1 MPRAAFFFHAN
12 GSHPGWAP
20 TGSGTSFTLSPHLK
34 PIGDAGVTGDVIILR
49 DMSLARK
56 NVAPPAPANPH
67 HTTTYS
73 ALGAGV
79 PTSFDQV
86 LAQHVKGTT
95 PLPSLELSI
104 GTTGGAGGKAPSLSQ
119 VDGSFLPGEKNPLAA
134 YQRVSSEAGAR
145 RGHHAAI
152 PAAAE
157 RALLAGRSVLDAVI
171 DDIKLFSARAGSAE
185 KPKLDIYFDSMRDLE
200 KNLGSFASGVNAA
213 PACGKEMPP
222 PSADHLQAELNDLPT
237 IDRLFLDVMAMALA
251 CGATRVTSMMWGGGQ
266 CNQPIS
272 KFGISDWH
280 GSSHGGAGGAAGQAM
295 INMQAHLAGDW
306 AYFIQKLKTYGIL
319 DQTVTLWGT
328 QNGASTSHDGKN
340 TPILLAGRLGGA
352 LVARRPHHR
361 LRQPQPRRRLCL
373 HRASRAASA
382 WNKGSGF
389 VYRVREAARR
399 AKCSFAIAGRSTC
412 RRIALALALDRL
424 GILGDAGQLYR
435 SEHFPRCA
443 ATSNSSPAPTP
454 LSRVPS
460 PGLARRVVRAVAV
473 KWWNSLAAAGS
484 SGTSS
489 YQPVSSSFSPD
500 STMLPRWVWVKAA
513 GKMTTS
519 PSPSLMRRP

>member
-1 MPRAAFFFHAN
+1 MSTNNISRRSMLRGLGAGSVMLAGMNRSVMAAETGQALPRAAFFFHAN

-20 TGSGTSFTLSPHLK
+20 QGSGTTFTLSPHLK

-49 DMSLARK
+49 DMFLARK
-56 NVAPPAPANPH
+56 NVAPPAPANTH

-73 ALGAGV
+73 ALGASV
-79 PTSFDQV
+79 PTSFDQQ

-134 YQRVSSEAGAR
+134 YQRVTQKLAPSAPMQD
-145 RGHHAAI
+145 

-171 DDIKLFSARAGSAE
+171 DDIKLFSARAGTAE
-185 KPKLDIYFDSMRDLE
+185 KPKLDIYWDSMRDLE

-222 PSADHLQAELNDLPT
+222 PSAATFQAELNDLPT
-237 IDRLFLDVMAMALA
+237 TGRLFLDVMAMALA
-251 CGATRVTSMMWGGGQ
+251 CGATRVASMMWGGGQ

-280 GSSHGGAGGAAGQAM
+280 GSSHGGSGGAAGQAM

-306 AYFIQKLKTYGIL
+306 AYFIQKLKSYGVL

-352 LVARRPHHR
+352 LVPGGRIIDCGNRNHVDAYVCIARGFGMNVDSIGHAP
-361 LRQPQPRRRLCL
+361 
-373 HRASRAASA
+373 
-382 WNKGSGF
+382 WNKG
-389 VYRVREAARR
+389 
-399 AKCSFAIAGRSTC
+399 
-412 RRIALALALDRL
+412 AL
-424 GILGDAGQLYR
+424 
-435 SEHFPRCA
+435 
-443 ATSNSSPAPTP
+443 
-454 LSRVPS
+454 
-460 PGLARRVVRAVAV
+460 PGL
-473 KWWNSLAAAGS
+473 
-484 SGTSS
+484 
-489 YQPVSSSFSPD
+489 
-500 STMLPRWVWVKAA
+500 
-513 GKMTTS
+513 
-519 PSPSLMRRP
+519 LMG